1 MPSGE
6 QDRED
11 QELSLRLGFTMSP
24 ETARKL
30 LDLREEVRAA
40 GHHMPSQRVL
50 VSALIHW
57 EHRDGKRIEREV
69 LVPFRQS
76 DPSVSR
82 TGD

>member
-1 MPSGE
+1 
-6 QDRED
+6 
-11 QELSLRLGFTMSP
+11 MSH

-30 LDLREEVRAA
+30 LDLREDVRAA

-57 EHRDGKRIEREV
+57 EHRDSKRVEGEV
-69 LVPFRQS
+69 LAPFRQS
-76 DPSVSR
+76 DPTVSR